1 MRQDTLAIVGVLFML
16 ILAGT
21 FGPEETV
28 GSVIALAIVLVYGGV
43 LALVRRRQ
51 TQPQTAL
58 GLAIPVAAAAAAPVL
73 AALVSLWSH
82 AVGQPFAVSAI
93 VWTGIIAAG
102 AGCAWAAQRH
112 ETQAAE
118 RRSPHLA

>member
-21 FGPEETV
+21 FGPQEMV
-28 GSVIALAIVLVYGGV
+28 GSVLALAIVLVYGAV
-43 LALVRRRQ
+43 LSLVRRHQ
-51 TQPQTAL
+51 AQPQTML
-58 GLAIPVAAAAAAPVL
+58 GAVVPAAAAVAAPVL

-82 AVGQPFAVSAI
+82 AVGQPFAVSAL
-93 VWTGIIAAG
+93 VWTAIIAAG
-102 AGCAWAAQRH
+102 GGCAWAAQRH
-112 ETQAAE
+112 EAHAAD